1 MPAKK
6 PHTRAS
12 RRTRRGFSK
21 TKEKHANAKS
31 EPSSNYAN
39 AKSWMDRFLDV
50 LKIGVGLANLVVSF
64 IKH

>member
-12 RRTRRGFSK
+12 RRTRRGLSK
-21 TKEKHANAKS
+21 TAEKRANAKL
-31 EPSSNYAN
+31 EPQSNHAN

>member
-6 PHTRAS
+6 PHTRSS

-21 TKEKHANAKS
+21 TKEKHVNAES
-31 EPSSNYAN
+31 EPQSNHAN
-39 AKSWMDRFLDV
+39 VKSWMDRFLDV